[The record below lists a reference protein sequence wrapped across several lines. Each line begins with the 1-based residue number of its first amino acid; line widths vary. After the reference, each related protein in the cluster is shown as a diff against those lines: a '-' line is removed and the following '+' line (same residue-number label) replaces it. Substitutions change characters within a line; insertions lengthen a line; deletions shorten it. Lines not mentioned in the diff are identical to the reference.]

1 MTRIR
6 NVKNTT
12 KFKRSIKAISPVI
25 ATLLMIAIAVVA
37 SLVAYAWVMG
47 YIGFQT
53 NNAGQAIQIQS
64 YAPGASTGDMDMDI
78 YVQNVGQGIVE
89 VDSVYIND
97 DKVTINSPTDKTIN
111 NGVTIPLNVALLT
124 AWTPGTQVEIKV
136 TTTSGTFSEIRGTGT
151 SSGNPTTPPVG
162 NVAPVAAFT
171 FSATNLVVQFTDGST
186 DSDGTIASRL
196 GLLVI
201 LKLGLLRTHLI
212 LMLLLE
218 RILYV

>member
-47 YIGFQT
+47 YIGFHT
-53 NNAGQAIQIQS
+53 NNAGKAIQIQS
-64 YAPGASTGDMDMDI
+64 YAPGAGTGDMDMDI

-89 VDSVYIND
+89 VDSIYIND

-136 TTTSGTFSEIRGTGT
+136 TTTSGTFSEIQGTGY
-151 SSGNPTTPPVG
+151 
-162 NVAPVAAFT
+162 
-171 FSATNLVVQFTDGST
+171 
-186 DSDGTIASRL
+186 IKR
-196 GLLVI
+196 
-201 LKLGLLRTHLI
+201 
-212 LMLLLE
+212 
-218 RILYV
+218 